1 MKKLLLG
8 SALAASVLITGSSFA
23 ETKVSGILETT
34 YNSENSKTAA
44 ASPGSSGGT
53 IGHETEIRLRTSKEL
68 DNGLGLTAG
77 FDLTDGTAADQYL
90 KLSMGSTTFAIG
102 NDVSGVADNVSQ
114 EDFAP
119 FIANPFHGEGSA
131 GSITGVKTVHGSN
144 GLYLINKQDM
154 FTVEGVYVPNT
165 NAKNTTGPSSNNLDE
180 SGSGYD
186 LAIHGNFGIEGLK
199 IGYGVSDLNGTG
211 TADIQEGVAYG
222 IKYSISGITVGAGT
236 SENTVGAVGS
246 NTVVSNNTAYG
257 ISYAVNDALNI
268 GYYEGE
274 HDSGVSSQAQNEEY
288 QSIQVGYDFGGLGV
302 TAALYNLDN
311 DGGTVGTDQEMF
323 EVRTVTKF

>member
-1 MKKLLLG
+1 MKKLLLS
-8 SALAASVLITGSSFA
+8 SALAASVLIAGSSFA
-23 ETKVSGILETT
+23 ETKVSGVLETT
-34 YNSENSKTAA
+34 INSENSKTA
-44 ASPGSSGGT
+44 STNPGSTGSV
-53 IGHETEIRLRTSKEL
+53 IGHETEIQVRTSKEL

-119 FIANPFHGEGSA
+119 FIANPFHGEGSS
-131 GSITGVKTVHGSN
+131 GSISGVKTVHGSN

-154 FTVEGVYVPNT
+154 FTVEGVYIPNT
-165 NAKNTTGPSSNNLDE
+165 NAKSSTGPSSNGLAE
-180 SGSGYD
+180 TGSGYD

-199 IGYGVSDLNGTG
+199 VGYGVTDTSTPQA
-211 TADIQEGVAYG
+211 ADTKEG
-222 IKYSISGITVGAGT
+222 S
-236 SENTVGAVGS
+236 
-246 NTVVSNNTAYG
+246 AYG
-257 ISYAVNDALNI
+257 ISYSTSGITIGAGQTESQNGTVEETSNAYGISYSVNDALNV
-268 GYYEGE
+268 GFYQGN
-274 HDSGVSSQAQNEEY
+274 HDSGVSSAAHDEEY
-288 QSIQVGYDFGGLGV
+288 TSIQVGYDFGGLGV

-311 DGGTVGTDQEMF
+311 VGGVAGTDQEMF

>member
-8 SALAASVLITGSSFA
+8 SALAASVLIAGSSFA

-34 YNSENSKTAA
+34 YNSENSKTAST
-44 ASPGSSGGT
+44 SPGSSGGT

-131 GSITGVKTVHGSN
+131 GSISGVKTVHGSN

-154 FTVEGVYVPNT
+154 FTVEGVYSPNT
-165 NAKNTTGPSSNNLDE
+165 NAGASTGPSSNGLAE

-186 LAIHGNFGIEGLK
+186 LAIYGNFGIEGLK
-199 IGYGVSDLNGTG
+199 IGYGVSDLNSSAS
-211 TADIQEGVAYG
+211 ADTQEGTTMG
-222 IKYSISGITVGAGT
+222 IKYSISGITLGGGYNENKVG
-236 SENTVGAVGS
+236 TV
-246 NTVVSNNTAYG
+246 TSNNHAYG

-268 GYYEGE
+268 GIYEGE

>member
-34 YNSENSKTAA
+34 YNSENSKTA
-44 ASPGSSGGT
+44 STNPGSTGSV
-53 IGHETEIRLRTSKEL
+53 IGHETEIQVRTSKEL

-154 FTVEGVYVPNT
+154 FTVEGVYTPNT
-165 NAKNTTGPSSNNLDE
+165 NAKASTGPSSNGLAE

-199 IGYGVSDLNGTG
+199 VGYGTSDTSNDPS
-211 TADIQEGVAYG
+211 ADVKEGEGYG
-222 IKYSISGITVGAGT
+222 IKYSNSGITVGAGMT
-236 SENTVGAVGS
+236 ESKKGIVEEQSV
-246 NTVVSNNTAYG
+246 AYG

-274 HDSGVSSQAQNEEY
+274 HDSGVSSRALNEEY

-311 DGGTVGTDQEMF
+311 DGGTAGTDQEMF

>member
-8 SALAASVLITGSSFA
+8 SALAASVLIAGSSFA

-34 YNSENSKTAA
+34 YNSETSKTATT
-44 ASPGSSGGT
+44 SPGSTGGT

-131 GSITGVKTVHGSN
+131 GSISGVKTVHGSN

-154 FTVEGVYVPNT
+154 FTVEGVYSPNT
-165 NAKNTTGPSSNNLDE
+165 NAKSSTGPSSNGLAE

-199 IGYGVSDLNGTG
+199 IGYGVSENSETGAVNNKESEAFGVQYSLNGITIG
-211 TADIQEGVAYG
+211 GG
-222 IKYSISGITVGAGT
+222 IN
-236 SENTVGAVGS
+236 ENTSG
-246 NTVVSNNTAYG
+246 TVVSNNYAYG
-257 ISYAVNDALNI
+257 ISYAVNDALSV

-311 DGGTVGTDQEMF
+311 DGGVAGTDQEMF

>member
-8 SALAASVLITGSSFA
+8 SALAASVLIAGSSFA
-23 ETKVSGILETT
+23 ETKVTGILETT
-34 YNSENSKTAA
+34 INSENSKT
-44 ASPGSSGGT
+44 SSVNPGSSGAT
-53 IGHETEIRLRTSKEL
+53 IGHEAEIQFRTSKEL
-68 DNGLGLTAG
+68 DNGLGLSAG
-77 FDLTDGTAADQYL
+77 FDVTNGTQGDQYL

-102 NDVSGVADNVSQ
+102 NDVSGVIDNVSQ

-119 FIANPFHGEGSA
+119 FVANPFHGEGTD
-131 GSITGVKTVHGSN
+131 GSMDDPLTVHGNN
-144 GLYLINKQDM
+144 GLYLIHKTGM
-154 FTVEGVYVPNT
+154 FTVEGVYSPNT
-165 NAKNTTGPSSNNLDE
+165 NAGATTGPSTNDIGE

-199 IGYGVSDLNGTG
+199 IGYGVSENSETG
-211 TADIQEGVAYG
+211 AVNNRESEAVGVQ
-222 IKYSISGITVGAGT
+222 YSMNGITIGGGFN
-236 SENTVGAVGS
+236 ENTTG
-246 NTVVSNNTAYG
+246 TVVSNNYAYG

-311 DGGTVGTDQEMF
+311 DGGAVGTDQEMF

>member
-8 SALAASVLITGSSFA
+8 SALAASVLIAGSSFA
-23 ETKVSGILETT
+23 ETKVTGILETT
-34 YNSENSKTAA
+34 INSENSKTSAR
-44 ASPGSSGGT
+44 SDGSSGAT
-53 IGHETEIRLRTSKEL
+53 IGHETEIQFRTSKEL
-68 DNGLGLTAG
+68 DNGLGLSAG
-77 FDLTDGTAADQYL
+77 FDVTDGTQGDQYL

-102 NDVSGVADNVSQ
+102 NDVSGVIDNVSQ

-119 FIANPFHGEGSA
+119 FVANPFHGEGTDGA
-131 GSITGVKTVHGSN
+131 MDDPLTVHGNN
-144 GLYLINKQDM
+144 GLYLIHKTDM
-154 FTVEGVYVPNT
+154 FTVEGVYSPNT
-165 NAKNTTGPSSNNLDE
+165 NAGATTGPSTNDIGE

-199 IGYGVSDLNGTG
+199 IGYGVSENSQTG
-211 TADIQEGVAYG
+211 AVNNRESEAFGVQ
-222 IKYSISGITVGAGT
+222 YSMNGITIGGGIN
-236 SENTVGAVGS
+236 ENTSG
-246 NTVVSNNTAYG
+246 TTISNNYAYG
-257 ISYAVNDALNI
+257 ISYAVNDALSL

-274 HDSGVSSQAQNEEY
+274 HDSGVSSNAQNEEY

-311 DGGTVGTDQEMF
+311 DGGVVGTDQEMF

>member
-8 SALAASVLITGSSFA
+8 SALAASVLIAGSSFA
-23 ETKVSGILETT
+23 ETKVTGSLETT
-34 YNSENSKTAA
+34 INSENSKTSSL
-44 ASPGSSGGT
+44 SPGSTGAT
-53 IGHETEIRLRTSKEL
+53 IGHEAEIKMDTSKEL
-68 DNGLGLTAG
+68 DNGIKLSAG
-77 FDLTDGTAADQYL
+77 FDITNGSQGDQYL
-90 KLSMGSTTFAIG
+90 KLSMGSTTFGIG
-102 NDVSGVADNVSQ
+102 NDVSGVIDNVSQ

-119 FIANPFHGEGSA
+119 FIGNPFHDEGTD
-131 GSITGVKTVHGSN
+131 GSIADPLSVHGYN

-154 FTVEGVYVPNT
+154 FTIEGVYSPNT
-165 NAKNTTGPSSNNLDE
+165 NAGASTGPSTNNVGE

-199 IGYGVSDLNGTG
+199 VGYGVSENSQTGAVNNRESEAFGVRYSMNGITIGGGFNENTTG
-211 TADIQEGVAYG
+211 TI
-222 IKYSISGITVGAGT
+222 
-236 SENTVGAVGS
+236 
-246 NTVVSNNTAYG
+246 VSNNYAYG
-257 ISYAVNDALNI
+257 ISYAVNDALSV

-274 HDSGVSSQAQNEEY
+274 HDSGVSSHAQNEEY

-311 DGGTVGTDQEMF
+311 DGGVAGTDQEMF